1 MNGRKK
7 SSALRGKRKMDS
19 EKQPTWKELSALMY
33 EERLNIVHYAAE
45 DAVCWILRNY
55 DLVKKEK
62 PENEQQCSD

>member
-1 MNGRKK
+1 
-7 SSALRGKRKMDS
+7 MDS